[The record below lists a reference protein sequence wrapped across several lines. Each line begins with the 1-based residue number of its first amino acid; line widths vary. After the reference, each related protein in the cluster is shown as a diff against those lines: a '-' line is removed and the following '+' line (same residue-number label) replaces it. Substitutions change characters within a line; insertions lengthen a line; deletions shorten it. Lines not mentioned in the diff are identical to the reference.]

1 MPSLDLIK
9 KYYERKIQMN
19 EKLASEIACKILK
32 NVLGI
37 NCNMSLAKIEQKFAF
52 DLGLP
57 NRFRD
62 ETSGETAWS
71 IVNGAKKYITQENM
85 IKHDE
90 QESWL
95 LEKRD
100 FHNIGEII
108 AAWEE
113 VNYMTSNRLSDSIN
127 AAKCDT
133 VYRSENI
140 YQSTNCFD
148 GKYFIY
154 CNSCSDSEY
163 LIASRRSANSNF
175 CIRLDDSINSSNSFS
190 VNYSNKII
198 NSFFIQDCF
207 DLQDCM
213 FCSHLSSKRFCIANM
228 QFSEQEYHEIKPQ
241 IVKWIMES

>member
-1 MPSLDLIK
+1 
-9 KYYERKIQMN
+9 MN
-19 EKLASEIACKILK
+19 EKLAIETANKIIK
-32 NVLGI
+32 NVFGANYNL
-37 NCNMSLAKIEQKFAF
+37 SLAEIGQKFAF

-57 NRFRD
+57 NQVRD
-62 ETSGETAWS
+62 EISGETGWS

-85 IKHDE
+85 IKHDG
-90 QESWL
+90 QESWIR
-95 LEKRD
+95 EKRD

-113 VNYMTSNRLSDSIN
+113 VNYMTSDRLSDSIN

-140 YQSTNCFD
+140 YQSTNCFG

-154 CNSCSDSEY
+154 CNSCSDGEY

-175 CIRLDDSINSSNSFS
+175 CIRLDDSINCSNSFS
-190 VNYSNKII
+190 INYSNKII

-213 FCSHLSSKRFCIANM
+213 FCSHLSSQRFCIANM
-228 QFSEQEYHEIKPQ
+228 QFDEQEYHEIKSQ
-241 IVKWIMES
+241 VIKWIMES